1 MDIATLIGL
10 IGTLGLIGWAMDSA
24 AGMNAFIDTSSVVIV
39 FAGSIMVLLMRSTLP
54 EFINAWAKVLPKTI
68 LNKNEPAG
76 EIISQIVSM
85 ANISRRDG
93 VIALEGQ
100 MGEIENLFL
109 QTGIGMVVDG
119 TDADTI
125 EAKLNNDMELMAH
138 RHSISSGVFKSWKD
152 IAPAMGMIGTLVG
165 LVGML
170 QNMSDPKAIG
180 PAMAIALLTTLY
192 GALIA
197 NVLAGPLAEKLDNYS
212 ADEQNVCSLILEGV
226 LEIRKGTM
234 NPRVLEDVLKSRLSP
249 AERENLPTAG

>member
-1 MDIATLIGL
+1 MDIATVIGL
-10 IGTLGLIGWAMDSA
+10 VGTLGLIFWAMDSA
-24 AGMNAFIDTSSVVIV
+24 AGIGAFIDPASTVIV
-39 FAGSIMVLLMRSTLP
+39 FGGSLAVLLMRSTLP
-54 EFINAWAKVLPKTI
+54 EFINAWAKVLMKTV
-68 LNKNEPAG
+68 LNSNQPSG
-76 EIISQIVSM
+76 ELIEQIVEM

-100 MGEIENLFL
+100 MGEIKNLFL
-109 QTGIGMVVDG
+109 QKGIGMVVDG

-125 EAKLNNDMELMAH
+125 ETSLNNELELMKF
-138 RHSISSGVFKSWKD
+138 RHANASGVFTSWKD

-212 ADEQNVCSLILEGV
+212 LDEQNACNLIIEGV

-249 AERENLPTAG
+249 ADREKLASA

>member
-1 MDIATLIGL
+1 MDIATVIGL
-10 IGTLGLIGWAMDSA
+10 VGTLGLIAWSMDSA
-24 AGMNAFIDTSSVVIV
+24 AGIGAFIDTSSVVIV

-54 EFINAWAKVLPKTI
+54 EFINAWAKVLMKTI
-68 LNKNEPAG
+68 LNKTDDPG
-76 EIISQIVSM
+76 ELIEQIVSM

-100 MGEIENLFL
+100 MGEIKNPFL

-119 TDADTI
+119 TDAETI
-125 EAKLNNDMELMAH
+125 ETKLNNDVELMAH
-138 RHSISSGVFKSWKD
+138 RHSEASGVFKSWKD

-212 ADEQNVCSLILEGV
+212 ANEQNNCALILEGV
-226 LEIRKGTM
+226 IEIRKGTM

-249 AERENLPTAG
+249 GDREKLSKA

>member
-1 MDIATLIGL
+1 MDIATVVGLVGTMGL
-10 IGTLGLIGWAMDSA
+10 IVWSMDSA
-24 AGMNAFIDTSSVVIV
+24 AGIGAFIDPASVVIV
-39 FAGSIMVLLMRSTLP
+39 FGGSLMTLLMRSTLP
-54 EFINAWAKVLPKTI
+54 DFINAWAKVLLKTI
-68 LNKNEPAG
+68 LNKNQPAG
-76 EIISQIVSM
+76 ELIEQIVNM

-100 MGEIENLFL
+100 MGEIQNQFL
-109 QTGIGMVVDG
+109 QKGIGMVVDG
-119 TDADTI
+119 TDAETI
-125 EAKLNNDMELMAH
+125 EASLTNEMELMKY
-138 RHSISSGVFKSWKD
+138 RHEIASGVFKSWKD

-212 ADEQNVCSLILEGV
+212 SDEQNACSLILEGV
-226 LEIRKGTM
+226 IEIRKGSM
-234 NPRVLEDVLKSRLSP
+234 NPRVLDAVLKSRLSP
-249 AERENLPTAG
+249 SERDKLSTA